1 MANTFNARTS
11 ESKNKKKRNTLK
23 IIFNERSIIFRLT
36 RREINKSVNVSVNL
50 RPIEYAYTLAINL
63 LLLFVSRYLSYWLID
78 LLLIDGH
85 PRFIARRKKVRGG
98 GTC

>member
-50 RPIEYAYTLAINL
+50 RPTEYAYTLEIVTRDKSSTSVCFALPEL
-63 LLLFVSRYLSYWLID
+63 LVD
-78 LLLIDGH
+78 
-85 PRFIARRKKVRGG
+85 
-98 GTC
+98 